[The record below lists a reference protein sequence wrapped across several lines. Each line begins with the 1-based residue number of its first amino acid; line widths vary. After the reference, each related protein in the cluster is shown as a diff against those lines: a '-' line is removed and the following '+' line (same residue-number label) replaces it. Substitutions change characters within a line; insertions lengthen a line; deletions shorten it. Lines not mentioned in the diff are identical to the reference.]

1 MLQYRATDI
10 LLELIELTHERIDEV
25 RCQVAYYRVSVY
37 KGETADQIST
47 KLGQLERVSTIFGDD
62 YLLDAFSDYSALEEA
77 NGQHCAPGECSFTRR
92 VTTLLHS
99 LELHL
104 ARIYR
109 SLMNHSFTR
118 DAAELAEALKN
129 ARQDVLAL
137 CHTGSRQ
144 WSFFQSFE

>member
-37 KGETADQIST
+37 KGETAEQITT
-47 KLGQLERVSTIFGDD
+47 KLGQIERVSKIFGDD
-62 YLLDAFSDYSALEEA
+62 HLVDAFSDYVALEDA
-77 NGQHCAPGECSFTRR
+77 NGQLCAPGECSFTRR
-92 VTTLLHS
+92 VTTLLHAV
-99 LELHL
+99 ELHL
-104 ARIYR
+104 ARLYR
-109 SLMNHSFTR
+109 GLMTHSFTR
-118 DAAELAEALKN
+118 DAAVLADALKE
-129 ARQDVLAL
+129 ARHDVLAL